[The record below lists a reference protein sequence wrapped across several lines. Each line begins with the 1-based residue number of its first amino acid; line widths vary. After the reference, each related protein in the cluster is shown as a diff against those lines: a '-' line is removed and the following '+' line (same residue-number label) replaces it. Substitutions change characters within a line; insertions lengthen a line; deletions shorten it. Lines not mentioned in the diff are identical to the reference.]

1 MTVQTGTTQLEELK
15 NAHLARQDISAL
27 TKLATHG
34 RLVVG
39 VNMPPLVAALA
50 TIVLLVL
57 NAPQE
62 GSLEYVQKVLS
73 LKTMKTSAKSVQ
85 LASTALWQLQVRI
98 RIALTVPIPL
108 EMLRPANLVH
118 ADMNVQDYQER
129 L

>member
-1 MTVQTGTTQLEELK
+1 
-15 NAHLARQDISAL
+15 
-27 TKLATHG
+27 
-34 RLVVG
+34 
-39 VNMPPLVAALA
+39 MPPLVAALA